1 MRRIAASLLLCL
13 GLGASHLAGQ
23 AEAASDPLSP
33 EPGSELRVWL
43 ITADPGDVVWERF
56 GHNALR
62 VLDTST
68 GRDVAYNWG
77 IFDFDQVDFVPRFL
91 KGQMLYS
98 MATFPA
104 GPMVEAYARTGR
116 KIVMQELALTPAQRL
131 ALRDLA
137 ERNALPENRDYFY
150 DYFLDN
156 CSTRVRDLLD
166 QVLGGTLAQRF
177 AEASSGTSFRYHIR
191 RLTRTDPLLYT
202 GMDVLLGNPGDRPI
216 SVWEEMF
223 LPMTLRDAMRD
234 LTVVDADGIEG
245 PLVITETV
253 VAPGTGPSTPEAPP
267 SWFAVYLFLGLL
279 LGGVLAWSGAR
290 GARGARWGRFV
301 LVGAG
306 TLWSLVAGLVGTI
319 LVLVLFTDHHFMTWN
334 ENLFLLNPLSLALAV
349 LVPLAM
355 RRPRARLA
363 AERLALAVAGIAA
376 VGLLLQSLPTF
387 RQENATFF
395 ALVMPVHLGL
405 WWALARGPATYPV
418 RRGPPMHE
426 SPPRC

>member
-1 MRRIAASLLLCL
+1 MHRIAAFLLLCL
-13 GLGASHLAGQ
+13 GMGASQLAGQ
-23 AEAASDPLSP
+23 AEASSDRLPA

-43 ITADPGDVVWERF
+43 ITAGPGDVVWERF

-98 MATFPA
+98 MATFRA

-116 KIVMQELALTPAQRL
+116 EIVMQELALRPAQRL

-166 QVLGGTLAQRF
+166 QVLGGSLSRRF
-177 AEASSGTSFRYHIR
+177 AEAPSGTSFRYHIR
-191 RLTRTDPLLYT
+191 RLTRTAPLLYT
-202 GMDVLLGNPGDRPI
+202 GMDVLLGIPGDRPI

-223 LPMTLRDAMRD
+223 LPMTLRDAVRE
-234 LTVVDADGIEG
+234 LTVVDADGVEG
-245 PLVITETV
+245 PLVVAEAV
-253 VAPGTGPSTPEAPP
+253 VAPGTGSSGPETPP
-267 SWFAVYLFLGLL
+267 SWFAAYLLLGLL
-279 LGGVLAWSGAR
+279 LGGVLAWSG
-290 GARGARWGRFV
+290 GLEARGARWGRYTFV
-301 LVGAG
+301 AAG

-319 LVLVLFTDHHFMTWN
+319 LVLVLFTDHDFMTWN
-334 ENLFLLNPLSLALAV
+334 ENLFLLNPLSLALTV
-349 LVPLAM
+349 LVPLAI
-355 RRPRARLA
+355 RRPGARLA
-363 AERLALAVAGIAA
+363 AERLAVTVAGVAA
-376 VGLLLQSLPTF
+376 VGLLLQALPGF
-387 RQENATFF
+387 RQENAIFF
-395 ALVMPVHLGL
+395 ALVLPVHLGL
-405 WWALARGPATYPV
+405 WWALARRPAA
-418 RRGPPMHE
+418 E
-426 SPPRC
+426 